1 MNRKDLEWYRNSR
14 GGFARRLLMPGLG
27 MIFAGLAAIGAQ
39 AQEGPRAEAG
49 GGGFSITSADRSFR
63 LRLRGLVQV
72 DGRVYANSDAP
83 DADTG
88 WLLRRVRASFEGGFG
103 ERVAFRIMPDFSGG
117 SASLID
123 AYIDTR
129 LGSGVTL
136 RAGKFKQPLGL
147 ERLQSGNDL
156 RIVERGLVTDLVGN
170 RDIGLQLSGG
180 SAAFS
185 WQTGIFNGVNDGRS
199 ADAEDDGS
207 QEFVARVFSEPL
219 SRESGN
225 PVLGIGIAASY
236 GRREGSTSLPLLTSY
251 RSPGQKAVFQ
261 YRSGVEG
268 TFSDGSRTRVTPQ
281 FYWYTGPFGILGE
294 WVRVSQDVRRAG
306 SGFDRSATLD
316 QEAWNLTAEWVV
328 TGQSA
333 GYSDPAGP
341 GAVQLTAR
349 IGELRIDPET
359 FANDSE
365 SFANPAGAVS
375 RARTWALGVNWLP
388 LAGVKASVAYHQTA
402 FTGGAAGGN
411 DRQDEQVLF
420 LRLQHRF

>member
-1 MNRKDLEWYRNSR
+1 MKRKVSLWHRNGR
-14 GGFARRLLMPGLG
+14 GGSARRLLMLGLVTT
-27 MIFAGLAAIGAQ
+27 FAGFAATSVQ

-49 GGGFSITSADRSFR
+49 SGGFSITSADRSFR

-72 DGRVYANSDAP
+72 DGRVYTNSDAP

-88 WLLRRVRASFEGGFG
+88 WLLRRVRPSFEGSFG
-103 ERVAFRIMPDFSGG
+103 ERIGFRIMPEFAGG
-117 SASLID
+117 GSLID

-147 ERLQSGNDL
+147 ERLQSGNEL
-156 RIVERGLVTDLVGN
+156 RLVERGLVTDLVGN

-185 WQTGIFNGVNDGRS
+185 WQAGLFNGVNDGRS

-207 QEFVARVFSEPL
+207 QEFIARIFSEPL
-219 SRESGN
+219 SRENGRA
-225 PVLGIGIAASY
+225 VLGIGIAASY

-261 YRSGVEG
+261 YRSGAEG
-268 TFSDGSRTRVTPQ
+268 TFSDGSRTRITPQ
-281 FYWYTGPFGILGE
+281 FYWYSGPFGVLGE

-306 SGFDRSATLD
+306 TGFDRSATLD

-333 GYSDPAGP
+333 GYTDPAGA
-341 GAVQLTAR
+341 GVVQLTAR

-359 FANDSE
+359 FANGSE
-365 SFANPAGAVS
+365 SFANPANAVS
-375 RARTWALGVNWLP
+375 RAKTWALGVNWFP
-388 LAGVKASVAYHQTA
+388 IAGLKASVAYHQTA
-402 FTGGAAGGN
+402 FTAGAAGGN